1 MDSIPLYAQS
11 AILVTLLAL
20 SGFFSMAETAMM
32 AANRYR
38 LRTAAS
44 QGSRGAR
51 LALDLLEHTDKLLGI
66 ILLFN
71 NLVNAAAA
79 STSSRRADVRP

>member
-1 MDSIPLYAQS
+1 MDAIPLSAQS
-11 AILVTLLAL
+11 AILVALLAL

-38 LRTAAS
+38 LRSAAN

-51 LALDLLEHTDKLLGI
+51 LALMAMTAEELRIGGDI
-66 ILLFN
+66 
-71 NLVNAAAA
+71 AAVEW
-79 STSSRRADVRP
+79 VR